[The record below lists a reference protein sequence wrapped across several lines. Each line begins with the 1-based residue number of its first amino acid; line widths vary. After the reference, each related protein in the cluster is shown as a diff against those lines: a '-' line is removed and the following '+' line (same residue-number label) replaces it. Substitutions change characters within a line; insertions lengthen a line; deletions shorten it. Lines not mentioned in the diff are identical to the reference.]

1 MVERYFSIDD
11 KYKIVAGILESASGR
26 LLDVGARDRV
36 LEKYLSSERIAYF
49 SADVN
54 AGHDFQF
61 DLDQPIPL
69 DDRDFD
75 YVVALDVL
83 EHVENIHQAFRELA
97 RITGKKLIIA
107 LPNMATLSKRW
118 SYFLRGHLGT
128 AKYDLLP
135 EHQGDR
141 HRWFTVYPQINS
153 FVEKNC
159 VVAGFSL
166 VEVHEEL
173 EKYPLVG
180 RFFGMLARVGW
191 LPGGVLTDRCIYVLA
206 RIPEGV

>member
-1 MVERYFSIDD
+1 MVERYIRIDD
-11 KYKIVAGILESASGR
+11 KYKIVAGILENVSGR

-49 SADVN
+49 SADVS

-83 EHVENIHQAFRELA
+83 EHVENIHQAFSELA
-97 RITGKKLIIA
+97 RITSKKLIIA
-107 LPNMATLSKRW
+107 LPNMATISKRW
-118 SYFLRGHLGT
+118 SYFWRGHIGT

-135 EHQGDR
+135 KHQGDR
-141 HRWFTVYPQINS
+141 HRWFTVYPQINN
-153 FVEKNC
+153 FIEKNS
-159 VVAGFSL
+159 VVAGLSL
-166 VEVHEEL
+166 VEIYEEL

-180 RFFGMLARVGW
+180 RLFGMLARIGW

-206 RIPEGV
+206 RTQDCV